1 MTATTLN
8 TAMLAGAW
16 AKHLAPATPRHAC
29 DRGVEASDTSVQP
42 RADTLI
48 STSVQT

>member
-8 TAMLAGAW
+8 TAMLTGAW
-16 AKHLAPATPRHAC
+16 AKHLAHATPPHAC
-29 DRGVEASDTSVQP
+29 DRGVEASDTSAQP

-48 STSVQT
+48 SPSVQT